1 MKKTISLILT
11 LVLIVSTFSG
21 CVNISGTA
29 TGKTTNKNPVVT
41 ELSSEELQKLISSEI
56 SLPFSNVDG
65 SEKLTDNEIKEI
77 VSKVPSDKYE
87 AYPHLHNVPNSA
99 TLYKGN
105 EIISIDVKDP
115 RLIQL
120 INFYNNS
127 VYHNQYS
134 YTQGLLN
141 LKYLE
146 ENVEN
151 NNFRLELKYTP
162 YTDTST
168 VPYDTTITLSDTIVV
183 TNNCGFLIIAH
194 DRPGYEGL
202 ENEYPFHAVGH
213 EPLHYNYCWHDLF
226 GF

>member
-87 AYPHLHNVPNSA
+87 AYPHLHNVANSA

-120 INFYNNS
+120 INFY
-127 VYHNQYS
+127 
-134 YTQGLLN
+134 
-141 LKYLE
+141 
-146 ENVEN
+146 
-151 NNFRLELKYTP
+151 R
-162 YTDTST
+162 
-168 VPYDTTITLSDTIVV
+168 
-183 TNNCGFLIIAH
+183 
-194 DRPGYEGL
+194 
-202 ENEYPFHAVGH
+202 
-213 EPLHYNYCWHDLF
+213 EPLKIDSRI
-226 GF
+226 